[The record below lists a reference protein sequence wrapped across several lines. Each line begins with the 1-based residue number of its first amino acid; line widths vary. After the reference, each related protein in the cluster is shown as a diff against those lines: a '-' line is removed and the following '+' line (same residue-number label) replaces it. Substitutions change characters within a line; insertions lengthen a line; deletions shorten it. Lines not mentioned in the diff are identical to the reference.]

1 MHNRDKLIGQK
12 GAPGAPAGIEL
23 TQNLS
28 SLQSQLEETRGQL
41 QNQIRLLNTIF
52 EIYPDGMA
60 VLEGP
65 QLKFQW
71 LNAVYRSMTPD
82 PKTDPIGR
90 PYEEI
95 WPPSMGFM
103 TSQAI
108 LDCLSKTGQSI
119 RLNRLR
125 LVFPDGSERYFG
137 LHMQRIEGE
146 PCRPRFFIKMQ
157 DKIREETG
165 RQVEAREAA
174 GGKEVDQATQ
184 ELRESE
190 ALLRQMADSVPQLI
204 WMARPDGPID
214 YFNGRF
220 QEFDGITLTE
230 AEGWSWTPMLHHE
243 DLDPTLA
250 AQQKAVE
257 TGEIYQI
264 VHRLKM
270 KDGSYRWHLSRG
282 IPIRD
287 EAGSITKWYGSST
300 DIQNLKSGVD

>member
-1 MHNRDKLIGQK
+1 MDL
-12 GAPGAPAGIEL
+12 P
-23 TQNLS
+23 QNLP

-41 QNQIRLLNTIF
+41 QNLIRLLNTIF
-52 EIYPDGMA
+52 EVYPDGMA
-60 VLEGP
+60 VLEGRR
-65 QLKFQW
+65 LKFQW

-82 PKTDPIGR
+82 PKTDPFGR

-157 DKIREETG
+157 AKNREEAG
-165 RQVEAREAA
+165 RLVEDWGPN
-174 GGKEVDQATQ
+174 GGKEQEKASQ

-190 ALLRQMADSVPQLI
+190 ALFRQMTDSVPQLI
-204 WMARPDGPID
+204 WMARPDGSLK
-214 YFNGRF
+214 YVNQRVR
-220 QEFDGITLTE
+220 EFDGIFLIE
-230 AEGWSWTPMLHHE
+230 SNGWHWTAMIHPD
-243 DLDPTLA
+243 DLNSTQA
-250 AQQKAVE
+250 TWQRAVD
-257 TGEIYQI
+257 TGEIYQL

-270 KDGSYRWHLSRG
+270 SDGSYRWHLSRG